1 MTPLPPAFYQT
12 YRRYYRHSRV
22 DPASLSA
29 AQRRA
34 ARQAL
39 VDGVTFLRVGKAA
52 AVVSHYVNTT
62 GCTVHSVRPFMSREH
77 LTHAQRETAL
87 ALVTPRLI
95 AAILAQKEGSYT
107 QLVLD
112 KWRKWA
118 ADSDNY
124 VYPWIS
130 LSGADVTPATR
141 QKLLALVLP
150 LPWDEDEQRRRTLAL
165 AQFDAAVAAGSV
177 APATE

>member
-1 MTPLPPAFYQT
+1 MTPLPPAFYRS
-12 YRRYYRHSRV
+12 YRCYRYRNSRV

-52 AVVSHYVNTT
+52 AVVSHYVGTT
-62 GCTVHSVRPFMSREH
+62 GCTVHIVRPYMSRER
-77 LTHAQRETAL
+77 LTLAQRETAL
-87 ALVTPRLI
+87 ALVSPRLI
-95 AAILAQKEGSYT
+95 AGMLNPKDSTYYQRLLTAWRTWASDT
-107 QLVLD
+107 LD
-112 KWRKWA
+112 PI
-118 ADSDNY
+118 
-124 VYPWIS
+124 YPWVS
-130 LSGADVTPATR
+130 LANVTPATR

-150 LPWDEDEQRRRTLAL
+150 LPWNEDEQRRRTLAL